1 MADGEAGNLLEEV
14 RDLMHG
20 KAELD
25 GLRPVMFAIARAH
38 DREVAARQT
47 DRASQRSEYVRLQ
60 AVQVTILLAL
70 LTIVGLVLQVAS

>member
-1 MADGEAGNLLEEV
+1 MADEGATLLQEV
-14 RDLMHG
+14 RDLMNG

-25 GLRPVMFAIARAH
+25 TLRPVMFAIARAH
-38 DREVAARQT
+38 DREVSART
-47 DRASQRSEYVRLQ
+47 EDRKAQRTEYVRLQ